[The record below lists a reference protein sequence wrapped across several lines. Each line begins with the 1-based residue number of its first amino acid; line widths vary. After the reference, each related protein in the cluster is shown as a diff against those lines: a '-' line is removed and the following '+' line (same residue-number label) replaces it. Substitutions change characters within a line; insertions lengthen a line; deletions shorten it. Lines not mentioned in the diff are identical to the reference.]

1 MATSRGARARR
12 ALATAGL
19 LVLVAPAGRAA
30 AQTGDFLC
38 DSRQSTPDTCVIA
51 RNFPIPDGSVLTF
64 TAPNVRVRRT
74 LTTVFTA
81 RCAAGPPAPCA
92 SDAQCAAP
100 ARCLRTARLTMQVA
114 RRLTLDSSE
123 KITARGRA
131 VPGDTIGPDGG
142 AITLSALDVS
152 LGGTVGVSAEGTTGV
167 PAGHAGAIVIDAD
180 GTVTLA
186 STARL
191 DASTSRGGCG
201 GTIAIGSGAKTPAT
215 LSAGGLLSV
224 AGATLGGTI
233 DLVARDQLTLIGTLE
248 ASNTNGDV
256 PSRPPCAGGAGGGAI
271 RLGAASVA
279 FDGSARARG
288 REAAGGVVRLEG
300 VRAVTLDSPRRAAA
314 ISVTGGDVNAV
325 TPGGSV
331 FLSASAGDI
340 LVRPRHG
347 ELHRRHHRHLRRGAI
362 AADGLSTGFGSDAG
376 FFSLVATG
384 AMRCVAD
391 GTPCVSGADCA
402 PGDTCV
408 ESGGAVT
415 VQAQLSAAG
424 GAGLGAGCFA
434 CEVRGTGAV
443 TVSAEVDVSGG
454 RQGGLGGEV
463 ALTGGG
469 GLTVGPAPVT
479 ADGFYGGVITLT
491 AGSRVG
497 GARDVRAAVRV
508 VNGTQIRASAL
519 RGDGFGGSVQLEG
532 CDVTLEPRTVLS
544 VDGGSRGHAGHLTVV
559 ARERLAVQSLAT
571 LSALP
576 DGASS
581 LTCRVGETVAPDA
594 VLRPAFTSVTD
605 PTLSPCP
612 ASANGQIEPL
622 ADCDGHGTWPGSGAA
637 CVPPGN
643 PVLTLATG
651 RG

>member
-1 MATSRGARARR
+1 
-12 ALATAGL
+12 
-19 LVLVAPAGRAA
+19 
-30 AQTGDFLC
+30 
-38 DSRQSTPDTCVIA
+38 
-51 RNFPIPDGSVLTF
+51 
-64 TAPNVRVRRT
+64 
-74 LTTVFTA
+74 
-81 RCAAGPPAPCA
+81 
-92 SDAQCAAP
+92 
-100 ARCLRTARLTMQVA
+100 
-114 RRLTLDSSE
+114 
-123 KITARGRA
+123 
-131 VPGDTIGPDGG
+131 
-142 AITLSALDVS
+142 
-152 LGGTVGVSAEGTTGV
+152 
-167 PAGHAGAIVIDAD
+167 
-180 GTVTLA
+180 
-186 STARL
+186 
-191 DASTSRGGCG
+191 
-201 GTIAIGSGAKTPAT
+201 
-215 LSAGGLLSV
+215 
-224 AGATLGGTI
+224 
-233 DLVARDQLTLIGTLE
+233 
-248 ASNTNGDV
+248 
-256 PSRPPCAGGAGGGAI
+256 

-288 REAAGGVVRLEG
+288 REGAGGVVRLEG

-340 LVRPRHG
+340 VVRPRHG

-463 ALTGGG
+463 
-469 GLTVGPAPVT
+469 
-479 ADGFYGGVITLT
+479 
-491 AGSRVG
+491 
-497 GARDVRAAVRV
+497 
-508 VNGTQIRASAL
+508 
-519 RGDGFGGSVQLEG
+519 
-532 CDVTLEPRTVLS
+532 
-544 VDGGSRGHAGHLTVV
+544 
-559 ARERLAVQSLAT
+559 LAVQSLAT